1 MVCWVPFVHWIGW
14 LLLQLFCTH
23 YSQVYLT
30 SYFSTAGAIRRQPAD
45 TNRPPKRAEEAAHE
59 NPTKRVRTVTDW
71 PALFTLATRDTSI
84 FDEHVVNVQDTD
96 PFGQRVPTQR
106 IYVRECYRAL
116 CPYIFELLGKKM
128 KLVLTGS
135 PGIGKSLFGLLL
147 IIEFVR
153 RVMSGLLSEVLQ
165 GINHILYEHV
175 RLEGSE
181 PSYYIIDIE
190 CKSIKFAIER
200 RDIVSYI
207 NSKETLLVKDG
218 ACNEYDHKC
227 PSVWISSP
235 RPKSLRKY
243 IEESNVRRLCVPP
256 IETDEIVACF
266 LAGCAPHNLF
276 ELQECGSEHPARVAM
291 NEAFSQFGDD
301 DENACVS
308 RQIAAINRWAADLGP
323 CVRRVFNPAIFYKK
337 QQAAL
342 SELCDEDYRTILN
355 IADHGDSTGDR
366 FKVTHALLTMCVR
379 APFVEYVLA
388 PASKAILKKIWNLKR
403 EEDMGRAREL
413 MGRLEGARLG
423 LIYEPYC
430 HEIICDESGYKATAR
445 CLVGRRPGETKEWD
459 FGALRRCAVSAG
471 DFGSHSPMDGE
482 YYVPDDP
489 TFPVVDAW
497 TTKGMFQMTVAS
509 THPIQSGAK
518 LFKALRDKKV
528 PGVIFFVVP
537 QRLYAEFPAQELVL
551 GDGKKP
557 DHGSVPRNGWNELEQ
572 WVVGLGSFAAAR
584 E

>member
-1 MVCWVPFVHWIGW
+1 MALVTTI
-14 LLLQLFCTH
+14 L
-23 YSQVYLT
+23 YSLLT
-30 SYFSTAGAIRRQPAD
+30 SLPHLLFFDGWRDSTSPAD
-45 TNRPPKRAEEAAHE
+45 TNRPPKRAEEAPYE
-59 NPTKRVRTVTDW
+59 NPTKRVRTVDHW
-71 PALFTLATRDTSI
+71 PTLFTLAERATSI

-96 PFGQRVPTQR
+96 PFGQRVPSHL

-116 CPYIFELLGKKM
+116 CPRIFDLLGKET

-147 IIEFVR
+147 VIEFVR
-153 RVMSGLLSEVLQ
+153 FKMYGLVSKALT
-165 GINHILYEHV
+165 GITHILYEHV
-175 RLEGSE
+175 RSEGSD

-190 CKSIKFAIER
+190 RKSIEFEIER
-200 RDIVSYI
+200 KAISPHI
-207 NSKETLLVKDG
+207 NSKQTLLVKDG

-235 RPKSLRKY
+235 RPQSLRKY
-243 IEESNVRRLCVPP
+243 TEESNVRRLCVPP
-256 IETDEIVACF
+256 IETDEIIACF

-276 ELQECGSEHPARVAM
+276 ELQECGAEHPARVAM
-291 NEAFSQFGDD
+291 NEAFSQIGDD
-301 DENACVS
+301 DENALGS

-323 CVRRVFNPAIFYKK
+323 CVRRAFNPVMFYEK
-337 QQAAL
+337 QKAAL
-342 SELCDEDYRTILN
+342 SELAGEDYRAILR
-355 IADHGDSTGDR
+355 IAERGTSTGDR
-366 FKVTHALLTMCVR
+366 FKFTHALLTMCVR
-379 APFVEYVLA
+379 APFAEYVLA
-388 PASKAILKKIWNLKR
+388 PASKAVLKKIWDLKKA
-403 EEDMGRAREL
+403 EDMKRAREL

-445 CLVGRRPGETKEWD
+445 CLVGRSPGETKEWD
-459 FGALRRCAVSAG
+459 FGALRRCAVSAA
-471 DFGSHSPMDGE
+471 DFGSHSPQDGE

-537 QRLYAEFPAQELVL
+537 ERLYAEFPAQELVL

-557 DHGSVPRNGWNELEQ
+557 DHGGGPRNGWNELEQ
-572 WVVGLGSFAAAR
+572 WVIGLGSF
-584 E
+584 